1 MKNLL
6 GRLATFLSTP
16 TGVIVAANAVWHLAT
31 WFIGFR
37 SLLYYV
43 VSLFIIGFDIFAAS
57 FLRDKL
63 IHFFSQFT
71 LPVQNEK
78 DRAEIAA
85 RVKNFESGSR
95 GPAMFVKN
103 GRVIL
108 HESETKRRGPG
119 LIALDTAS
127 ALVLRTDTEIRDTV
141 GPGVKFTKSNEY
153 IAGSIDLRAQWQFI
167 GPHAS
172 DQPFLNPISSPKEY
186 NESLSRR
193 QQTCGLTRD
202 GFEVAPTLSIRFSVK
217 RPAKLTP
224 TPSGV
229 TSRYGFD
236 PDAVRN
242 AITREVVQLGTSQNV
257 KSRMAW
263 NELPAHLVVNVW
275 REYIRKFKFSD
286 LFTPMNE
293 EGKSG
298 LQIIEEAINRRVK
311 QENVEALDET
321 GARTGEWVES
331 LEFKQLERR
340 GLQIAQVRI
349 HNILFEPALEQQI
362 IEQWSA
368 DWMDIAS
375 KEKKQLEDMESLIDA
390 AARNE
395 ASKNFARIA
404 SQQFSAKTSEPQD
417 NPFKTLQL
425 LVQPLKEFIVSES
438 DAGHDVDMELR
449 KLEEVWK
456 WLLDNNSAQGAEMG
470 GGQG

>member
-1 MKNLL
+1 MTNLFSRL
-6 GRLATFLSTP
+6 GAFLSTP
-16 TGVIVAANAVWHLAT
+16 TGVIVAANVVWHAAA

-37 SLLYYV
+37 SPLYYA
-43 VSLFIIGFDIFAAS
+43 VSLFIIGFDMFAAA
-57 FLRDKL
+57 FLREKV
-63 IHFFSQFT
+63 IHFFSQFV

-108 HESETKRRGPG
+108 HEGEAKRRGAG
-119 LIALDTAS
+119 LIVLDTAS

-141 GPGVKFTKSNEY
+141 GPGVKFTKRDEY
-153 IAGSIDLRAQWQFI
+153 IAGSIDLRSQWQFI

-193 QQTCGLTRD
+193 QQTSGLTRD
-202 GFEVAPTLSIRFSVK
+202 GFEVAPTISIRFSVK

-224 TPSGV
+224 TESGV

-236 PDAVRN
+236 ADAVRN
-242 AITREVVQLGTSQNV
+242 AITREVMQLGTSQNA

-286 LFTPMNE
+286 LFSPMNE
-293 EGKSG
+293 DGESG
-298 LQIIEEAINRRVK
+298 LQLIEEALNRRVK

-321 GARTGEWVES
+321 GSRTGEWVES

-340 GLQIAQVRI
+340 GLQITQVRI
-349 HNILFEPALEQQI
+349 HNILFNPALEQQI

-375 KEKKQLEDMESLIDA
+375 KEKKQLDDMASLIDA
-390 AARNE
+390 AARSE
-395 ASKNFARIA
+395 ASKSFARIA
-404 SQQFSAKTSEPQD
+404 SQQFSGKASEPQD

-425 LVQPLKEFIVSES
+425 LVQPLKEFIISES
-438 DAGHDVDMELR
+438 DAGNDVDTELR